1 MYNNIQGD
9 NMPSNRDDEMET
21 EIQSSSNPHEI
32 RDLIF
37 TALSLTEYT
46 KVPMLFLGNPGI
58 AKTTGVRMWAN
69 LFGYKVTTLIGTQR
83 VAEEILG
90 YMVNDTQ
97 EKRLITYTPD
107 WFDEIQENSKAGFK
121 TLLFV
126 DELSQAPDNVQ
137 GAMLQLIFDRRVGGR
152 ANYLPED
159 CVVVAA
165 ANYKGNIP
173 PQCSIQAPTLNRFCI
188 VNVQPTDGLSLL
200 GEFLQSKEE
209 MEANLPIF
217 QDIPISE
224 KIEETVRVTM
234 RDYLTHLI
242 TTYCTKSNDGDG
254 ESSLDF
260 QNTQFSEIFDQP
272 GPIYNFLTGRTIH
285 YMFRIAVGMIH
296 LGIVRQSHK
305 ERIKNI
311 CLGLGG
317 LGTNTFASEKNKEE
331 FRISLCSAFQKTIR
345 RSVESNSVEI
355 NSVEL
360 DYKNKT
366 IEKCISDWMRYQE
379 SKGKIND
386 VNLSRLLKE
395 IDNVYGAETSKM
407 ANKLQNWDSNRVLS
421 DLQKIET
428 LTNYL
433 KTAQIS
439 EIIPIIKRLDIIVN
453 AWDSYKVAIL
463 HNLVK

>member
-1 MYNNIQGD
+1 MEKENID
-9 NMPSNRDDEMET
+9 AAEKEAAV
-21 EIQSSSNPHEI
+21 NPHEI

-37 TALSLTEYT
+37 TALALTEYT
-46 KVPMLFLGNPGI
+46 KVPILFVGNPGT
-58 AKTTGVRMWAN
+58 AKTTGVRLWAETY
-69 LFGYKVTTLIGTQR
+69 GYKVTTLIGTQR

-90 YMVNDTQ
+90 YMVNDTNEQ
-97 EKRLITYTPD
+97 RLITYTPD
-107 WFDEIQENSKAGFK
+107 WFDEIQENTKAGFK

-173 PQCSIQAPTLNRFCI
+173 PQCGIQAPTLNRFCI
-188 VNVQPTDGLSLL
+188 VNVNPTDGRGLIE
-200 GEFLQSKEE
+200 EFLQSKEE
-209 MEANLPIF
+209 REANLPIF
-217 QDIPISE
+217 QNTTISE
-224 KIEETVRVTM
+224 KIEETVRTTLK
-234 RDYLTHLI
+234 DYLSHLI
-242 TTYCTKSNDGDG
+242 TSYCMKNDQEAG
-254 ESSLDF
+254 LDF
-260 QNTQFSEIFDQP
+260 KNTQFSEIFDQP

-285 YMFRIAVGMIH
+285 YMYKMAVGMIH

-317 LGTNTFASEKNKEE
+317 LGTNSFRNEKDKED
-331 FRISLCSAFQKTIR
+331 FRISLCSAFQKTLR
-345 RSVESNSVEI
+345 RSVESNAFEI
-355 NSVEL
+355 NSIEI
-360 DYKNKT
+360 DYKGKT

-386 VNLSRLLKE
+386 VNLARLLKL
-395 IDNVYGAETSKM
+395 IDDEYGAETVKM
-407 ANKLQNWDSNRVLS
+407 AGKLNNWDSNRMIG

-439 EIIPIIKRLDIIVN
+439 EIIPIVKRLEVIVN
-453 AWDSYKVAIL
+453 AWEAYRAGIL
-463 HNLVK
+463 SSLIK